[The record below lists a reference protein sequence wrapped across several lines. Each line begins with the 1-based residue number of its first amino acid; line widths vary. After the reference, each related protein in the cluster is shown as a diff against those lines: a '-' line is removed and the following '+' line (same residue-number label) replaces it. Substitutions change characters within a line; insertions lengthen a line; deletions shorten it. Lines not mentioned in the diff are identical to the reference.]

1 MDAMSIARLSTTI
14 AETGTKQD
22 VSMAVLK
29 KAMDSQAAS
38 AAALLDALP
47 ASQPAPTLPSHL
59 GNRINT
65 TA

>member
-1 MDAMSIARLSTTI
+1 MSIARLSTTI

-47 ASQPAPTLPSHL
+47 ARQPAPSLPSHL